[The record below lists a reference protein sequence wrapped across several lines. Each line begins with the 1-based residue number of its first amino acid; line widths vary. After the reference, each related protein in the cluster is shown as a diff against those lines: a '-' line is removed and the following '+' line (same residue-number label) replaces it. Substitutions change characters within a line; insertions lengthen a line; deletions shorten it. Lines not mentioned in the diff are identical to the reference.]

1 MPLFDN
7 IASQAARS
15 LGGAAKNAVNS
26 AARNT
31 AYNVAQAA
39 AVGLRS
45 LQNKRETITFQ
56 ALPQSAAE
64 LQMLPQA
71 NLASPY
77 GTAALAIAAMC
88 AYEQNPQAVVEML
101 DFLRGPRPLT
111 PHDVQFLRDRLQ
123 GKYYKTFSFFAGA
136 SPQNNYVPAQP
147 YRVTV
152 FDNPHSWVSEDSSQ
166 SSVGPVQY
174 ARLLMQSS
182 GADSPRFIMMRL
194 KPSTNQWFLWEHGGL
209 LPDIR
214 IPAAADAWA

>member
-7 IASQAARS
+7 LANQAARS
-15 LGGAAKNAVNS
+15 LGNAAKNAANS

-31 AYNVAQAA
+31 AHNVSQAA
-39 AVGLRS
+39 AGGLRN
-45 LQNKRETITFQ
+45 LQNKRETVTFQ
-56 ALPQSAAE
+56 ALPQSVAE
-64 LQMLPQA
+64 LQALPQA
-71 NLASPY
+71 GLASPY
-77 GTAALAIAAMC
+77 GTAALAIAALC

-101 DFLRGPRPLT
+101 NFLRGPRPLT

-123 GKYYKTFSFFAGA
+123 GKTYKTFSFFAGA
-136 SPQNNYVPAQP
+136 TPQNNYTPVQP

-166 SSVGPVQY
+166 SSAGPAQY

-194 KPSTNQWFLWEHGGL
+194 KPSTGQWFLWEHQL

-214 IPAAADAWA
+214 VPAAADAWT